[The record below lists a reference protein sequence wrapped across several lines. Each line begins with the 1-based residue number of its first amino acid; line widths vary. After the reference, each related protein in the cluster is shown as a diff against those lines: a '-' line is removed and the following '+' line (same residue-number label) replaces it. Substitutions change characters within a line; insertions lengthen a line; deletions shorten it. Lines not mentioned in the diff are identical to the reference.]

1 MHGFTVRPTPH
12 NSLFCLPCLSSR
24 SLLYL
29 QNKAKLSTPSCRYSY
44 GGGFSLIL
52 FGPNVFAPIFKNR
65 RRYSHTL
72 SRASRRESPYEVLGV
87 SPSAPPDEIKRA
99 YRKLAL
105 KYHPDVNKETNAQ
118 EKFMRIKHAYNT
130 LLNSESRRKYDAGNS
145 SSFSYSS
152 GQKTQSSST
161 QDEEDFYGL
170 GDFFRDLQEEFQ
182 NWEASAPSQ
191 GKPKSLWE
199 ELAEIGEDFVEF
211 LEKELNIT
219 DTEFE
224 GNKNDGFQEDDFFSS
239 SSTKRTGNGAQN
251 EDGKSSSIQDNIDE
265 IEATLAKLKRELG
278 L

>member
-1 MHGFTVRPTPH
+1 
-12 NSLFCLPCLSSR
+12 
-24 SLLYL
+24 
-29 QNKAKLSTPSCRYSY
+29 
-44 GGGFSLIL
+44 
-52 FGPNVFAPIFKNR
+52 
-65 RRYSHTL
+65 
-72 SRASRRESPYEVLGV
+72 
-87 SPSAPPDEIKRA
+87 
-99 YRKLAL
+99 
-105 KYHPDVNKETNAQ
+105 
-118 EKFMRIKHAYNT
+118 MRIKHAYNT